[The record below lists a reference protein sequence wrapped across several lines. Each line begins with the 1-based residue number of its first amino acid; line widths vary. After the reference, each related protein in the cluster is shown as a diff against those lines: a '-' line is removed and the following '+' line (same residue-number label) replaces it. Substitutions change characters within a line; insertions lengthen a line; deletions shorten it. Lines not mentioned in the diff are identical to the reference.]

1 MHQKISL
8 LCFAFLIFSTGSIA
22 KEKFII
28 AVGEYPPL
36 VSQHFLHYGVT
47 ARIIREAFALE
58 GIDVEYKFT
67 NWARAFRL
75 VIEGEADGIGPIL
88 KTNKRENQYY
98 FSDSLYYET
107 QVFFHKKNYLFNWN
121 TIDDLS
127 QVSIG
132 ATISYSYGEEFD
144 QAAKSKELMIQRV
157 PTDEQNFK
165 KMFADRIKIFP
176 QSLDVGYYILHSTF
190 PDKVSLVTHHV
201 KPVNQNHNYLAFS
214 KAKNNSLSLIKHFN
228 RGLQK
233 LKESGKYEL
242 YFTESRNGN
251 YIIKSDPE

>member
-1 MHQKISL
+1 MHQKFSL
-8 LCFAFLIFSTGSIA
+8 ICLAFIMFSTSSVA
-22 KEKFII
+22 KENVII

-58 GIDVEYKFT
+58 GVEVEYKFT

-75 VIEGEADGIGPIL
+75 VSEGNADGIGPIL
-88 KTNKRENQYY
+88 KTSKRENQYY
-98 FSDSLYYET
+98 FSDSLFYET

-121 TIDDLS
+121 TLDDLS
-127 QVSIG
+127 QIPIG
-132 ATISYSYGEEFD
+132 ATISYSYGKEFD
-144 QAAKSKELMIQRV
+144 QAATSKQLMVQRV

-165 KMFADRIKIFP
+165 KLFADRIKVFP
-176 QSLDVGYYILHSTF
+176 QSLDVGYYMLHSNF
-190 PDKVSLVTHHV
+190 PDKASLITHHV

-214 KAKNNSLSLIKHFN
+214 KEKNNSLSLIKQFN
-228 RGLQK
+228 RGLHK
-233 LKESGKYEL
+233 LKASGKYDQ

-251 YIIKSDPE
+251 YIIKPE